1 MYGWEIWVLYATSS
15 GLLELYVDVSSA
27 SIGRLQSHRFSSTN
41 ERTIQADLCCAGA
54 PGCPTGSTTGAPE
67 THCSAMW
74 FMALAGYPPPLSDR
88 QDRPGKATGQRTDE
102 TNEFR
107 YKPPPE
113 EGKAK
118 YEGQN
123 RGPRG
128 RQKIPVLSHLSE
140 HCFFLATQPTS
151 TNNEGTPN

>member
-1 MYGWEIWVLYATSS
+1 MSVAVCK
-15 GLLELYVDVSSA
+15 VDVSSA

-54 PGCPTGSTTGAPE
+54 PGCPIGSTTGAPE
-67 THCSAMW
+67 THCSAIW
-74 FMALAGYPPPLSDR
+74 FMTLAGYPPPLSDR
-88 QDRPGKATGQRTDE
+88 QDRPGKVTGQRTDE

-118 YEGQN
+118 YKGQN
-123 RGPRG
+123 RALGDAKRFQSLVTLVSTVFSLPLNQRPQTAKAHQTK
-128 RQKIPVLSHLSE
+128 QKTLLQQS
-140 HCFFLATQPTS
+140 
-151 TNNEGTPN
+151 